1 MLTRSRC
8 VLHLTKPCPI
18 VSYHLCGAPS
28 FVWYLLQF
36 LIYHDYYFCD
46 PKRIVASWSRGFQV
60 ICFIPR
66 PELLINLP
74 RSLIDMETVTQNLL
88 QPSHSG
94 KRLIMSKAR
103 WGEISLAILVQN
115 RAKYC
120 IMWARRALSKMKKC
134 DCTDGKQKI
143 VKSLLKPLEKTIQS
157 GNSTSVHGFR
167 TSRIMLLRHFKE
179 EQHSLP
185 GSLFPFSR

>member
-1 MLTRSRC
+1 MLTHSRC
-8 VLHLTKPCPI
+8 VLNLTKPCPI

-36 LIYHDYYFCD
+36 FIYHDYYFCD

-103 WGEISLAILVQN
+103 WGVISLAILVQN
-115 RAKYC
+115 KAKYS
-120 IMWARRALSKMKKC
+120 IMLARRALSKMKKIWLYRRKAK
-134 DCTDGKQKI
+134 DRQIVVETFGKDRPI
-143 VKSLLKPLEKTIQS
+143 REK
-157 GNSTSVHGFR
+157 HEC
-167 TSRIMLLRHFKE
+167 SRVPNISYHAA
-179 EQHSLP
+179 
-185 GSLFPFSR
+185 

>member
-1 MLTRSRC
+1 MLTHSRC
-8 VLHLTKPCPI
+8 VLNLTKPCPI

-36 LIYHDYYFCD
+36 FIYHDYYFCD

-103 WGEISLAILVQN
+103 WGEISLAILAQN
-115 RAKYC
+115 KAKYS
-120 IMWARRALSKMKKC
+120 IMLARRALSKMKKM
-134 DCTDGKQKI
+134 I
-143 VKSLLKPLEKTIQS
+143 VQTESKRSSNRCWNLWKRPSNQ
-157 GNSTSVHGFR
+157 
-167 TSRIMLLRHFKE
+167 RIARVFT
-179 EQHSLP
+179 
-185 GSLFPFSR
+185 GSKHLVSCCLDT